1 MICQPPALADYT
13 DTFDRADSSDLGAD
27 WRPEFGSMVIATNRA
42 QSRSVPS
49 NTARTGQW
57 ETYVGDY
64 GGRLFTDNWEIT
76 APLQPP
82 VGTGS
87 VANFSGVGMGMQDS
101 GPAAGMVLVYAIGNR
116 TTGTGSG
123 GTRIMTYTGSGIAAP
138 GTTTGLTGQ
147 TVRSNNGS
155 AMSMNTSITLRRRMY
170 SATQSVFTVL
180 VDGSSAGTWDD
191 STGVVPAGDDYRRR
205 WFIVTEV
212 NYPNF
217 LQNQYS
223 SGLAEVRAR
232 DITT

>member
-1 MICQPPALADYT
+1 PADRVPLRPDHHRYPLPHQNLGLRWSTHGRAAARHHLHHPHRIRRHPVHGAVMDDGVDRRGRRGPAVVLPHLGEQHPRCRPESRAAGGAAMICQPPALADYT

-123 GTRIMTYTGSGIAAP
+123 GTRIMTYTGSGIA
-138 GTTTGLTGQ
+138 
-147 TVRSNNGS
+147 
-155 AMSMNTSITLRRRMY
+155 
-170 SATQSVFTVL
+170 
-180 VDGSSAGTWDD
+180 
-191 STGVVPAGDDYRRR
+191 
-205 WFIVTEV
+205 
-212 NYPNF
+212 
-217 LQNQYS
+217 
-223 SGLAEVRAR
+223 
-232 DITT
+232 